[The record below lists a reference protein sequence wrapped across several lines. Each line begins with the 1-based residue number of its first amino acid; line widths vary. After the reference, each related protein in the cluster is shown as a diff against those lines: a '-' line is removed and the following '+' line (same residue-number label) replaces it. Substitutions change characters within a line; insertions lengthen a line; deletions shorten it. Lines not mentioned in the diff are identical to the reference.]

1 MAPGRK
7 DRETVPP
14 GGEAGA
20 ERGMLEEETLLR
32 EIGSPRILVVGD
44 VILDTYIR
52 GKVRR
57 ISPEAPIPVFEG
69 GERIYRLG
77 GAGNVAANLRALG
90 ASTALAGCVGTDPE
104 GERILALLEELGV
117 ETPGLVRTEGRP
129 STRKT
134 RFLSRDHQ
142 LLRWDEEETRPL
154 EGETARRIENWL
166 REEAPS
172 FDAVVFSDYGK
183 GVLTEGVIAAA
194 VERARGLGIPLVVD
208 PKGRDF
214 GRYRGATHITPNQME
229 TEVATGIPLDSPE
242 AVERAADRLLQEVDL
257 EAAVVTLG
265 KEGIFFKTRAGEK
278 GRLPARARAL
288 YDVTGAGDTVVSVL
302 TFCLG
307 AGVNLV
313 SALKICN
320 VAAGIVVGKLGA
332 VPVSRE
338 EILGEIG
345 LGRDSGKILDLDL
358 LKGRLAA
365 ARERGERVVFT
376 NGCFDILHAGHVRFL
391 HEARSHGDLLV
402 VGVNDDASVR
412 RLKGEGRPVHP
423 LGDRQEVLAA
433 LEDVDYLVSFSEDTP
448 ERLIREITP
457 DVLVKGEDWRDK
469 GVVGREW
476 VESHGGKVIL
486 LPLHPGRS
494 TTSALERLKAAEKE
508 RGGKEP
514 GKPPSGE
521 GKE

>member
-1 MAPGRK
+1 
-7 DRETVPP
+7 
-14 GGEAGA
+14 
-20 ERGMLEEETLLR
+20 MLEEETLLR

-44 VILDTYIR
+44 VILDIYIR

-90 ASTALAGCVGTDPE
+90 AVTTLAGCVGADPE
-104 GERILALLEELGV
+104 GERILSLLGELGV
-117 ETPGLVRTEGRP
+117 NTAGLVRTRRRP

-154 EGETARRIENWL
+154 EGETAEKIEEWL
-166 REEAPS
+166 RAGEGPS
-172 FDAVVFSDYGK
+172 FDAVVLSDYGK
-183 GVLTEGVIAAA
+183 GILTGGVIAAA
-194 VERARGLGIPLVVD
+194 VEKARRLGIPLVVD

-214 GRYRGATHITPNQME
+214 RRYRGATHITPNQLE
-229 TEVATGIPLDSPE
+229 TETATGIPLDTPE
-242 AVERAADRLLQEVDL
+242 AVEKAADRLLREVGL
-257 EAAVVTLG
+257 QAAVITLG
-265 KEGIFFKTRAGEK
+265 KEGIFFKTREGGK
-278 GRLPARARAL
+278 GRLPARARAV

-307 AGVNLV
+307 AGVKLA

-338 EILGEIG
+338 EILREIG

-365 ARERGERVVFT
+365 ARERGEKVVFT

-391 HEARSHGDLLV
+391 REARSQGDLLV
-402 VGVNDDASVR
+402 VGVNDDASVQ
-412 RLKGEGRPVHP
+412 RLKGKGRPVHP
-423 LGDRQEVLAA
+423 LRDRLEVLAA

-476 VESHGGKVIL
+476 VESHGGKVVL
-486 LPLHPGRS
+486 LPLYPGRS
-494 TTSALERLKAAEKE
+494 TTAALERLKAAEQE
-508 RGGKEP
+508 EGEGGP
-514 GKPPSGE
+514 RKPPSGE
-521 GKE
+521 GKG